1 MRKINLK
8 VIFLI
13 IMLIP
18 FFPSTYLETQTS
30 LAKDFYNIFLI
41 IDYVIIIFMYLNNK
55 DYKNLFFIL
64 YFMLFGITV
73 VFSTLINDGEVL
85 QYLKQFFSFLMI
97 ILFFNISM
105 KKYKEKFLK
114 AVSTYFLL
122 INIINLITIIKYP
135 EGMYIN
141 SANAW
146 ANWFM
151 GYKNGFILYLIPS
164 IISSYLYEKI
174 TKNKISLIT
183 LTTIIISIITIFLI
197 DSSTSIVGLFILLFT
212 LIFSKR
218 IKNIKIFNLKT
229 CIIIYLILFFA
240 IIIFRVQEIFEYLI
254 VDILDRNLDFTNRTY
269 IWDTALNYI
278 KEGFLLGY
286 GYESSALR
294 TIKFSYLQ
302 AITCH
307 NQLLDII
314 YQGGIIGIAFISLMF
329 IELNKKIKEYDNK
342 EIKVTIIGCILTYLI
357 MMLTE
362 YYNFQ
367 YYIFMFVIFIN
378 MYRFNK
384 EEEK

>member
-30 LAKDFYNIFLI
+30 WAKDFYNIFLI

-151 GYKNGFILYLIPS
+151 GYKNGFVLYLIPS

-212 LIFSKR
+212 LIFSKS

-278 KEGFLLGY
+278 KEGF
-286 GYESSALR
+286 
-294 TIKFSYLQ
+294 
-302 AITCH
+302 
-307 NQLLDII
+307 
-314 YQGGIIGIAFISLMF
+314 
-329 IELNKKIKEYDNK
+329 
-342 EIKVTIIGCILTYLI
+342 
-357 MMLTE
+357 
-362 YYNFQ
+362 
-367 YYIFMFVIFIN
+367 
-378 MYRFNK
+378 
-384 EEEK
+384 